1 VCERLFSIS
10 YVHLAFPK
18 AFVSPSKEGLETVE
32 SGGPREAWSAGR
44 ALQAAM
50 LK

>member
-18 AFVSPSKEGLETVE
+18 AFVSPSKEGLETRGE
-32 SGGPREAWSAGR
+32 WR
-44 ALQAAM
+44 ASRGLERRSS
-50 LK
+50 